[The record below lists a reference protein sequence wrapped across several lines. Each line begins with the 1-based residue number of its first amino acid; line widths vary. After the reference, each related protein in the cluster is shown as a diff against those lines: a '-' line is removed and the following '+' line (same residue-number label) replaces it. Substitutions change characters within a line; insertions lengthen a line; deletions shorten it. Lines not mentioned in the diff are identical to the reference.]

1 MKQGK
6 TQEVVKIDK
15 PELKDRSY
23 WQPHLGLNET
33 HDKDRE
39 KAQSI
44 VHNLVYDPTNPDI
57 AKNPLLNRKK
67 EQEP

>member
-15 PELKDRSY
+15 AELKDRSY

-39 KAQSI
+39 KA
-44 VHNLVYDPTNPDI
+44 
-57 AKNPLLNRKK
+57 
-67 EQEP
+67 